1 MPSSTV
7 SFVCNICGRN
17 NTVEALTH
25 ETPTC
30 SGCDSNVRLRAL
42 VYMLS
47 MELFGQALLLPEFPY
62 LPAVKGLGLSDQFSY
77 SRILAGKFDYTNTFY
92 DREPRIDITEPHP
105 DKHGTY
111 DFILS
116 SDVFE
121 HIAVPVER
129 AFDEVSK
136 LLKPHGVLC
145 LTTPSSLDEHTLEH
159 FPELNEYSIASLGGG
174 LVLINRKKDG
184 TLEIRDGLVF
194 HGGVGATLEMRLF
207 SQKDLERTLLGAGFA
222 SVEFLTGAV
231 ERFGIVF
238 EGKWSLPLAA
248 RKGEF
253 AFDRRAA
260 GQLIRDFHARS
271 AALTGLRE
279 HYDDLTARLAARGE
293 QVDRLDAEL
302 AERAVWV
309 ARVQEEHREALREL
323 ERLQAE
329 FAERTRWALELEGK
343 LASEK
348 QAAAGFR
355 SKVEALRGKI
365 EAVAGSRWV
374 RLGNRLG
381 LGPRI

>member
-7 SFVCNICGRN
+7 SFVCNICGRS
-17 NTVEALTH
+17 NTVAALTH
-25 ETPTC
+25 EAPTC
-30 SGCDSNVRLRAL
+30 AGCDSNVRLRAL

-47 MELFGQALLLPEFPY
+47 VELFGQALLLPEFPY
-62 LPAVKGLGLSDQFSY
+62 LPAIKGLGMSDQFSY
-77 SRILAGKFDYTNTFY
+77 ARILAGKFDYTNTFY

-105 DKHGTY
+105 DRHGTY

-129 AFDEVSK
+129 AFEEASK

-145 LTTPSSLDEHTLEH
+145 LTTPSSLEEHTREH
-159 FPELNEYSIASLGGG
+159 FPDLHEYSIASLGGG
-174 LVLINRKKDG
+174 LVLINRTADG
-184 TLEIRDGLVF
+184 TLQIRDGLVF

-207 SQKDLERTLLGAGFA
+207 SQKDLERALLGSGFQTVA
-222 SVEFLTGAV
+222 FLTEAV

-248 RKGEF
+248 RKSEF
-253 AFDRRAA
+253 VFDRRAA
-260 GQLIRDFHARS
+260 GQLSRDFRLRS
-271 AALTGLRE
+271 NELTELRK
-279 HYDDLTARLAARGE
+279 HHDDLVARLVARGE

-302 AERAVWV
+302 AERAAWV
-309 ARVQEEHREALREL
+309 ENVQEEHRAALEEL
-323 ERLQAE
+323 ERLQSE
-329 FAERTRWALELEGK
+329 FEGRTRWALELEGK
-343 LASEK
+343 LAVET

-355 SKVEALRGKI
+355 SKVEALRSKI
-365 EAVAGSRWV
+365 EAIAGSRWMK
-374 RLGNRLG
+374 LGNRLG

>member
-1 MPSSTV
+1 VPAGTV
-7 SFVCNICGRN
+7 SFLCNICGRS

-25 ETPTC
+25 EAPTC
-30 SGCDSNVRLRAL
+30 AGCDSNVRLRAL

-47 MELFGQALLLPEFPY
+47 MELFGQPLLLPEFPY
-62 LPAVKGLGLSDQFSY
+62 LPAVKGLGLSDQVSY
-77 SRILAGKFDYTNTFY
+77 ASILAGKFDYTNTFY

-105 DKHGTY
+105 DRHGTY

-129 AFDEVSK
+129 AFDECSK
-136 LLKPHGVLC
+136 LLKPRGVLC
-145 LTTPSSLDEHTLEH
+145 MTVPSSLDEHTREH
-159 FPELNEYSIASLGGG
+159 FPDLNEYSIASLGGG

-184 TLEIRDGLVF
+184 TLEVRDGLVF

-207 SQKDLERTLLGAGFA
+207 SQKDLERTLRGSGFE
-222 SVEFLTGAV
+222 SVEFLNGAV

-238 EGKWSLPLAA
+238 EGKWSLPLVA

-253 AFDRRAA
+253 VLDRRAA
-260 GQLIRDFHARS
+260 GQLIGDFCARS
-271 AALTGLRE
+271 NELTKLRQHHE
-279 HYDDLTARLAARGE
+279 DLVARLEERGE

-302 AERAVWV
+302 AERAAWV
-309 ARVQEEHREALREL
+309 ARVQEENGEALREI

-329 FAERTRWALELEGK
+329 FEERTRWAQELERK
-343 LASEK
+343 LAIEA

-355 SKVEALRGKI
+355 SQVEALRKKI
-365 EAVAGSRWV
+365 NAIADSRWIK
-374 RLGNRLG
+374 LGNRFG

>member
-1 MPSSTV
+1 
-7 SFVCNICGRN
+7 
-17 NTVEALTH
+17 
-25 ETPTC
+25 
-30 SGCDSNVRLRAL
+30 
-42 VYMLS
+42 
-47 MELFGQALLLPEFPY
+47 
-62 LPAVKGLGLSDQFSY
+62 
-77 SRILAGKFDYTNTFY
+77 
-92 DREPRIDITEPHP
+92 
-105 DKHGTY
+105 
-111 DFILS
+111 
-116 SDVFE
+116 VFE

-129 AFDEVSK
+129 AFEEASK

-145 LTTPSSLDEHTLEH
+145 LTTPSSLDEHTVEH
-159 FPELNEYSIASLGGG
+159 FPDLNEYSIASLGGG

-207 SQKDLERTLLGAGFA
+207 SQRDLERTLLSAGFQ

-248 RKGEF
+248 RKGDF
-253 AFDRRAA
+253 VFDRRAS
-260 GQLIRDFHARS
+260 GQLMRDFQARS
-271 AALTGLRE
+271 SALTELRKQYE
-279 HYDDLTARLAARGE
+279 DLAARLVERGE

-309 ARVQEEHREALREL
+309 EQVQEEHREALREL

-329 FAERTRWALELEGK
+329 FEERTRWALELEGK
-343 LASEK
+343 LAVEA

-381 LGPRI
+381 VGPRF